1 MLFMLAALVQPIATE
16 QLQTELGSNP
26 GASAIV
32 DDAIRR
38 WSLKNKQSS
47 GGRGIMAERVAIVFD
62 MGPERCVLLQLRARA
77 VGGSP
82 VYCYAQISSKLVRSF
97 DEVE

>member
-1 MLFMLAALVQPIATE
+1 MLFILAALMQPISTE
-16 QLQTELGSNP
+16 QLQTELGRNP

-32 DDAIRR
+32 DDAIKR
-38 WSLKNKQSS
+38 WSLKNKQPS
-47 GGRGIMAERVAIVFD
+47 GGRDGMAERVAIVFD

-82 VYCYAQISSKLVRSF
+82 VYCYAQHSTKLVRSF